1 MIILDTNVL
10 SALMRTHPD
19 AELIR
24 WLNNQP
30 RTSLWTTSITI
41 FEIEF
46 VLQTMPAGK
55 RQATMAASFSRWVED
70 VVERRIANYDS
81 AAAVCTAHLVAARQ
95 KRGRP
100 GELRDTMIAGIV
112 LATHA
117 KLATRNVKHF
127 DDIAASVINPWG
139 GRSVGSRATH

>member
-10 SALMRTHPD
+10 SALMRPQADT
-19 AELIR
+19 EVIG
-24 WLNNQP
+24 WLNNQS
-30 RTSLWTTSITI
+30 RSSLWTTSVTI

-46 VLQTMPAGK
+46 GLQIMPVGK
-55 RQATMAASFSRWVED
+55 RRTTMMASFRFWLEN
-70 VVERRIANYDS
+70 VVQGRIANYDS
-81 AAAVCTAHLVAARQ
+81 AAAANAAELAASRQ

-112 LATHA
+112 LASRA

-127 DDIAASVINPWG
+127 DDIAASVINPWEKPG
-139 GRSVGSRATH
+139 A

>member
-10 SALMRTHPD
+10 SALMRPRPD
-19 AELIR
+19 AEVIS

-30 RTSLWTTSITI
+30 RTSLWTTSVTI

-46 VLQTMPAGK
+46 GLRTMPAGK
-55 RQATMAASFSRWVED
+55 RQLGMATSFRRWLED
-70 VVERRIANYDS
+70 VVQGRIANYDS
-81 AAAVCTAHLVAARQ
+81 AAAVCAADLAATRQ

-112 LATHA
+112 VASHA

-127 DDIAASVINPWG
+127 ADIAASVVNPWE
-139 GRSVGSRATH
+139 V